1 MLKACERNHYGNYEL
16 PLSLG
21 YNGLS
26 KLPDGQPP
34 MTFGIKQKKV
44 ASDQSE
50 SSDLDYIYTEVVVC
64 GNGDEDV
71 EEVKTSL
78 VGMCIG
84 DTEDDRMAYWNKEC
98 IENQNEAIELG
109 EKLAAYLNDRDL
121 MSAILF
127 CVQNGFKYGSN

>member
-1 MLKACERNHYGNYEL
+1 MLKACKRNHYGSYEL

-21 YNGLS
+21 YDGLS

-34 MTFGIKQKKV
+34 LTFGIEQKKIK
-44 ASDQSE
+44 SDQSE
-50 SSDLDYIYTEVVVC
+50 PSDFDRIYTEVVVC
-64 GNGDEDV
+64 GNEDEDV

-84 DTEDDRMAYWNKEC
+84 DISDDHMAYWNKEG
-98 IENQNEAIELG
+98 IENQDEAIELG
-109 EKLAAYLNDRDL
+109 EKLAAYLNDKDL

-127 CVQNGFKYGSN
+127 CVHNKFEYGSN